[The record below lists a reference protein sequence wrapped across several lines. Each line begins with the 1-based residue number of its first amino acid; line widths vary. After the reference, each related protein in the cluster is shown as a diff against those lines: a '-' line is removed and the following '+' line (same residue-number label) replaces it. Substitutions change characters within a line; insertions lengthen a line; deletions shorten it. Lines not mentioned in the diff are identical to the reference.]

1 MAKPNIEEVVQQIAQ
16 ETSTPQETVTRMYED
31 TLAQYNEGAV
41 IRDYLHVL
49 VAKRVRENLRH
60 PSGGKH

>member
-16 ETSTPQETVTRMYED
+16 ETSTPQETVSRMYED
-31 TLAQYNEGAV
+31 TFAQYNEGAV

-60 PSGGKH
+60 SSSSKH

>member
-31 TLAQYNEGAV
+31 SLARYNEGAV

-60 PSGGKH
+60 ASSDKH